1 MNLIEAADELEF
13 VPKDQLAGF
22 VNDPNSRYPS
32 YLVLSE
38 IQRRTQLE
46 KAYNAEQAAMEPNTT
61 VAEEVVANFTGE
73 GLASAMPPS
82 GAPPTGMPQTNM
94 PPKGLQ
100 MGASPL
106 PQENVIPSGIQG
118 MAEGGRTGYRSGDLT
133 NLKYL
138 SEPKLN
144 NYQITDVMNN
154 SNLNN
159 DPNFQALDEKGLGFN
174 VDDIISGARAIK
186 DSDLYPKLN
195 AEYDRTATDAAK
207 KALSEDY
214 ARYEDEE
221 ENIRKIPD
229 EIKNFGLSQVDF
241 SAPTKEERQRD
252 LNVSALAGMAKIF
265 GSATNLGEA
274 GAGLGALATD
284 IQGIRKAAR
293 KEDRDLQMQ
302 QRTASAQD
310 FEIATKKDTIR
321 ADREK
326 VVQANRKEMTG
337 IDRTIALLTQAKDKA
352 TYEGAIKKFEMK
364 WEGSKEALKVVTDGM
379 RDRVLLENAKAS
391 GIRSLVTL
399 VSELVREKQ
408 DLNSSSSLDLP
419 RIRQINA
426 ELEGI
431 TNSIYRSKNIQIPK
445 GEPFTGAT
453 KDQQ

>member
-94 PPKGLQ
+94 PPTGLQ

-118 MAEGGRTGYRSGDLT
+118 MAEGGRTGYRSGTMLT
-133 NLKYL
+133 FDDDENVK
-138 SEPKLN
+138 KLN
-144 NYQITDVMNN
+144 
-154 SNLNN
+154 
-159 DPNFQALDEKGLGFN
+159 ERGLGTVNTINTPEMIKQVKLLKDSGLYPEFN
-174 VDDIISGARAIK
+174 V
-186 DSDLYPKLN
+186 
-195 AEYDRTATDAAK
+195 EYDSTATDAAEK
-207 KALSEDY
+207 TLLEGK
-214 ARYEDEE
+214 ARYEEDIKNRRE
-221 ENIRKIPD
+221 IPD

-310 FEIATKKDTIR
+310 FELATKKDTIR

-326 VVQANRKEMTG
+326 VVQANRKEITG
-337 IDRTIALLTQAKDKA
+337 IDRTIAEIALTTSKAEYDNKFKQWEAETKLTGDAFTVVKDA
-352 TYEGAIKKFEMK
+352 
-364 WEGSKEALKVVTDGM
+364 M
-379 RDRVLLENAKAS
+379 RDQVLLRTAQASEN
-391 GIRSLVTL
+391 RSLVQL
-399 VSELVREKQ
+399 VTELVREKQ
-408 DLNSSSSLDLP
+408 DLTIGNPLEKP
-419 RIRQINA
+419 RIDQINN
-426 ELEGI
+426 ELTSI
-431 TNSIYRSKNIQIPK
+431 TKQLYKQMGVQVTPMS
-445 GEPFTGAT
+445 GASF
-453 KDQQ
+453 QQTN

>member
-94 PPKGLQ
+94 PPTGLQ

-118 MAEGGRTGYRSGDLT
+118 MAEGGRTGYRSGTMLT
-133 NLKYL
+133 FDDDENVK
-138 SEPKLN
+138 KLN
-144 NYQITDVMNN
+144 
-154 SNLNN
+154 
-159 DPNFQALDEKGLGFN
+159 ERGLGTVNTINTPEMIKQVKLLKDSGLYPEFN
-174 VDDIISGARAIK
+174 V
-186 DSDLYPKLN
+186 
-195 AEYDRTATDAAK
+195 EYDSTATDAAEK
-207 KALSEDY
+207 TLLEGK
-214 ARYEDEE
+214 ARYEEDIKNRRE
-221 ENIRKIPD
+221 IPD

-326 VVQANRKEMTG
+326 VVQANRKEITG
-337 IDRTIALLTQAKDKA
+337 IDRTIAEIALTTSKAEYDNKFKQWEAETKLTGDAFTVVKDA
-352 TYEGAIKKFEMK
+352 
-364 WEGSKEALKVVTDGM
+364 M
-379 RDRVLLENAKAS
+379 RDQVLLRTAQASEN
-391 GIRSLVTL
+391 RSLVQL
-399 VSELVREKQ
+399 VTELVREKQ
-408 DLNSSSSLDLP
+408 DLTIGNPLEKP
-419 RIRQINA
+419 RIDQINN
-426 ELEGI
+426 ELTSI
-431 TNSIYRSKNIQIPK
+431 TKQLYKQMGVQVTPMS
-445 GEPFTGAT
+445 GASF
-453 KDQQ
+453 QQTN